1 MSDYLHSLITMAKH
15 CDPKVRPMPESH
27 MTGKSSR
34 EIIHALFQHY
44 GREHMRKAESL
55 LRKNYPQFCSGSGNH
70 LVREGHSTSG
80 AREPDAVPRERES
93 ERDHQPVAGMGE
105 AA

>member
-1 MSDYLHSLITMAKH
+1 MSDYLHFLITMAKH

-44 GREHMRKAESL
+44 GNDHMEKAERL
-55 LRKNYPQFCSGSGNH
+55 LRRTYPQLCSGSAPH
-70 LVREGHSTSG
+70 LEQEGLSTSG
-80 AREPDAVPRERES
+80 ANEPS
-93 ERDHQPVAGMGE
+93 TISRDHQPVAGMGE